1 MAVAAQRDC
10 AGEVLQLN
18 GSMGEGGGQILRT
31 ALSLSLCLQRPFRIV
46 DIRSQRRKPGLQR
59 QHLAAVR
66 AAAEVGRAEVQGAE
80 LGSTE
85 LSFFPAAIAGGD
97 YLFDIGSAGSTMLVL
112 QTLLPPLLQ
121 ADSPSRLVLRGG
133 THNPLAPSYEFMQ
146 QAFLP
151 LLSRMGARVEMQLV
165 RPGYYPAGG
174 GEVRATLH
182 PLQSLQPLFLEQR
195 GAIRRI
201 HAVATV
207 SRLPGHIAQRELQ
220 VVGGALGLEPDALE
234 VQHEQRAY
242 SPGNTVQVTVE
253 SECCTEVIT
262 GVGQRGLPAEVVAEK
277 VVQQAKRYL
286 AANVPVGPYLADQLL
301 LPLALAGGGAFLTV
315 APDRH
320 TPTNI
325 EIIRRFLPLSFDTTE
340 LAADRWR
347 IEIGK
352 RLGAIA

>member
-1 MAVAAQRDC
+1 MQAQTRD
-10 AGEVLQLN
+10 ARGLLLID

-46 DIRSQRRKPGLQR
+46 DIRLRRRKPGLQR

-66 AAAEVGRAEVQGAE
+66 SAAEVGRAEVQGAE

-85 LSFFPAAIAGGD
+85 LSFSPAGIAAGD

-112 QTLLPPLLQ
+112 QTLLLPLLQ
-121 ADSPSRLVLRGG
+121 ADAPSRLVLRGG

-165 RPGYYPAGG
+165 RPGYYPVGG
-174 GEVRATLH
+174 GEVRATIH

-195 GAIRRI
+195 GAVRRLR
-201 HAVATV
+201 AVASV
-207 SRLPGHIAQRELQ
+207 SRLPGHIAQRELLT
-220 VVGGALGLEPDALE
+220 VAGALGLEPDTLE
-234 VQHEQRAY
+234 VQYEQRAH
-242 SPGNTVQVTVE
+242 SAGNTLQVTVE
-253 SECCTEVIT
+253 SEHCSELFT
-262 GVGQRGLPAEVVAEK
+262 GIGQRGLPAETVAER
-277 VVQQAKRYL
+277 VVQQVKRYL
-286 AANVPVGPYLADQLL
+286 AAEVPVGPFLADQLL

-325 EIIRRFLPLSFDTTE
+325 EVIRRFLPLSFTTRE

-347 IEIGK
+347 IAIEK
-352 RLGAIA
+352 RSGESA